1 MARKTEI
8 QVGIT
13 VLVALGILL
22 WGVTWLKDLQLAHKV
37 RVWHVAFSQAGGLGK
52 SDEVLVNGIRKG
64 AVQAINLAEDHVV
77 VDLALSSEVQLTD
90 QSRVAVRNVGLM
102 GEKVIAVDLRPWG
115 KKYTERDTVPGVF
128 ESGMGEVMAGM
139 GSSVE
144 AMDHVVRSLD
154 ALAER
159 LDRNGDVDH
168 TLLNLRKATEDL
180 AGAMHENR
188 IQLKQ
193 IVANLDAV
201 TKTAKTL
208 TTDREEQYKRTLDSV
223 EHATHNMEQLTGRL
237 DSLRA
242 VAQSAINKVD
252 HGTGSAAKLLND
264 PKLFDE
270 VSATLKALRELL
282 EDLKA
287 NPKKYLN
294 VRVL

>member
-1 MARKTEI
+1 MEV

-13 VLVALGILL
+13 VLLALGILL
-22 WGVTWLKDLQLAHKV
+22 WGVTWLKDVQLAHKV
-37 RVWHVAFSQAGGLGK
+37 RVWHIAFSQAGGLGK

-64 AVQAINLAEDHVV
+64 AVESIDLSGDHVV
-77 VDLALSSEVQLTD
+77 VNLALSSEITLTD
-90 QSRVAVRNVGLM
+90 ESRVSVRNVGLM
-102 GEKVIAVDLRPWG
+102 GEKVIAVDLRPSG
-115 KKYTERDTVPGVF
+115 TKYTERDTIPGVF

-144 AMDHVVRSLD
+144 AMDRVVRSLD
-154 ALAER
+154 ALAQR
-159 LDRNGDVDH
+159 LDRNGDVDR
-168 TLLNLRKATEDL
+168 TLLNLRKASEDM

-188 IQLKQ
+188 AHLKE
-193 IVANLDAV
+193 IVANLGAAS
-201 TKTAKTL
+201 KTAKTL
-208 TTDREEQYKRTLDSV
+208 TTDREEQYKRTLDAV
-223 EHATHNMEQLTGRL
+223 EHATQNMEQLTGKL

-242 VAQSAINKVD
+242 VAQSAVNKVD

-270 VSATLKALRELL
+270 ASATLKALRELL

-287 NPKKYLN
+287 NPKKYIN